1 MDIMFAH
8 PVRVLLK
15 LSTCWSL
22 GQKVV
27 QQEGKALENGKPLRG
42 EKLWRVGCH
51 WVGKTVDYVCC
62 YGWNLTWK
70 SQCDYAEFTPEL
82 INEWLNSGMKFCAF
96 QIVVEHLLVK
106 NSEFS
111 LVSLK
116 TVWKTELLCC
126 NLLKPRQWICWF
138 WNGFTWYVLHTL
150 IKWCMFFLFNLLLFI
165 YEIYQNEIC
174 KLFSCIGD
182 SYVWNVLYDDF
193 NWIQMLPKTLVSIMF
208 ALKGSIVVH
217 VVIFSF
223 IIVFN
228 YLFSF

>member
-1 MDIMFAH
+1 MSDWT
-8 PVRVLLK
+8 PVWNFVLSKSLLNIGWTPVSNFVFSK
-15 LSTCWSL
+15 SLLNICWSKIL
-22 GQKVV
+22 FYFSI
-27 QQEGKALENGKPLRG
+27 E
-42 EKLWRVGCH
+42 
-51 WVGKTVDYVCC
+51 
-62 YGWNLTWK
+62 
-70 SQCDYAEFTPEL
+70 
-82 INEWLNSGMKFCAF
+82 
-96 QIVVEHLLVK
+96 
-106 NSEFS
+106 EFS

-126 NLLKPRQWICWF
+126 NLPKPRQWICWF

>member
-1 MDIMFAH
+1 MFAH

-27 QQEGKALENGKPLRG
+27 QQEGKALESGMPLRG
-42 EKLWRVGCH
+42 KNFGEWDAIER
-51 WVGKTVDYVCC
+51 GKSVDYVC

-70 SQCDYAEFTPEL
+70 SQWDYAEFTPEL
-82 INEWLNSGMKFCAF
+82 INEWLNSGMKFCAFQIVVEHWLNSSIKFCVF

-150 IKWCMFFLFNLLLFI
+150 IKWCMFFF
-165 YEIYQNEIC
+165 
-174 KLFSCIGD
+174 
-182 SYVWNVLYDDF
+182 
-193 NWIQMLPKTLVSIMF
+193 
-208 ALKGSIVVH
+208 
-217 VVIFSF
+217 
-223 IIVFN
+223 
-228 YLFSF
+228 